1 MDEKELL
8 SRLGIDDDFGQI
20 DPETQEEQNKISGR
34 LNNSDFEDLINE
46 FEQELGDDLITFVG
60 KKINVYKFRKIS
72 GITAFTTKGQQGLE
86 YNPNE
91 AGQYIHIY
99 SSNEPVTIVWE
110 GSTRIETINN
120 QELEKIVQVGKYET
134 MWFNNNDISSD
145 LEDADIDI
153 FNINYKTQTA
163 KRTIQLASK
172 DWEIELHDQ
181 MNYLYLVLDPA
192 VKFPQLLEIKHYSN
206 KYHHTD
212 NKKFLYSIATFESV
226 NFKFAQSGRNIL
238 ETIQFGAPGEEYAY
252 PKEIINEDGE
262 VEVILDEDKLDYT
275 KIKSVNSV
283 QIEFNN
289 AVNFSSIRFLGRKKN
304 ILKENISNKKKKFKV
319 DIPSFLF
326 TKELLPPKINNFMYN
341 TPNSTNIFTNL
352 TGLSK
357 KSVWN
362 SYKEH
367 WKDASSGGGYNI
379 LEQKEVRAGLQFDD
393 AIQNDKDPAHLWE
406 KDFGIDME
414 NWIRDKEIL
423 SSIQTLS
430 FCKETISTSYS
441 KKKTFADWNNING
454 IYNSNTEALN
464 YSYEEVTRWSLKDVL
479 GVFGGVVQTLMG
491 GLDYGWVSTKLIK
504 SMFKRFNFT
513 QPWITLNDF
522 KAIYGNNY
530 DLQNKPQP
538 LDFFDDN
545 KSKNMLPV
553 NTNIYCA
560 YRFSLTNY
568 FYDPTNS
575 ISSNEIGKG
584 GGGIWKTIYLGQKT
598 FENGSYIFPNK
609 EQLRIDLGAFLS
621 NQSLDTEEF
630 IIDYIDFKVLGATD
644 YKISCYDIEGNEIY
658 GYYGKTTSK
667 IKEDLRLWTNKMKL
681 NYYDKYNTIGQID
694 YPKPVEPN
702 NPDDYIKDKVV
713 FDIDKKLYTNYE
725 VCPFTFEIDWS
736 DSGAFNNKDWLKING
751 KYAFRDIIPYFDDK
765 TSAKFRLRK
774 FGFSDEFQKQLNN
787 KQNLLQPDKIKFK
800 WRFKHDCT
808 FIDNNNYVDDA
819 SKIAV
824 WMELRIAQQNLPNL
838 AYGTRIEKSNH
849 ITFNDGEIRNSVNKF
864 TVTIPN
870 KNLTT
875 YTETIN
881 DPALI
886 NVKSIKLEFGNND
899 TFILDIKGLQLGQTK
914 TFTYKNDLYA
924 KKIFK
929 PTIYLDRNNKKK
941 YIDGLNGYWALTDN
955 GFRPFDMTGSLKI
968 KLEIL
973 VTKNAEN
980 SFTFS
985 ITPIFETHY
994 IDIKLNNNIKY
1005 VKARNFDDD
1014 DIKPFNRIS
1023 MCDIDLPSID
1033 SAELEKLDIMPD
1045 FGIDDYDWHNQ
1056 ERAYSFGDWSNHGQT
1071 IRKIIFENDIIV
1083 PYDGDKEL

>member
-8 SRLGIDDDFGQI
+8 ERLGVDDDFGQI

-72 GITAFTTKGQQGLE
+72 GITAFTTQGQQGLA
-86 YNPNE
+86 YNPNN

-110 GSTRIETINN
+110 GSTKIETINN
-120 QELEKIVQVGKYET
+120 QELEKTLQVGKYET

-172 DWEIELHDQ
+172 EWEIELHDQ

-238 ETIQFGAPGEEYAY
+238 ETIQFSAAGEEYAY

-262 VEVILDEDKLDYT
+262 VEVILDEEKLDYIN
-275 KIKSVNSV
+275 IKGVKTI

-304 ILKENISNKKKKFKV
+304 VLKENVSNKLKKFKV
-319 DIPSFLF
+319 DTPSFLF
-326 TKELLPPKINNFMYN
+326 TKELLPPIINNFTYN

-393 AIQNDKDPAHLWE
+393 GVQNDTDPAHLWE
-406 KDFGIDME
+406 DDFKVKM
-414 NWIRDKEIL
+414 
-423 SSIQTLS
+423 SSWFSDLETKSSLQ
-430 FCKETISTSYS
+430 TISYCKDVINGSDYN
-441 KKKTFADWNNING
+441 KTFADWNNING

-464 YSYEEVTRWSLKDVL
+464 YSYEEITRWSLKDVL
-479 GVFGGVVQTLMG
+479 GVLGGVVETLMG
-491 GLDYGWVSTKLIK
+491 GLDYGWVKTKLIK
-504 SMFKRFNFT
+504 TMFKRFNFT

-530 DLQNKPQP
+530 DLQKKPQP

-545 KSKNMLPV
+545 RSKNMLPV

-560 YRFSLTNY
+560 YRFGLTNY
-568 FYDPTNS
+568 FKDTENV
-575 ISSNEIGKG
+575 IQGNELGKG
-584 GGGIWKTIYLGQKT
+584 GNGVWKTLYLGQTT
-598 FENGSYIFPNK
+598 FEDGTTIFNNNEPLK
-609 EQLRIDLGAFLS
+609 IDLAGFTS
-621 NQSLDTEEF
+621 HTSLDSEEF

-644 YKISCYDIEGNEIY
+644 YKISCYDVDGNEIY
-658 GYYGKTTSK
+658 GYYGKTTAK
-667 IKEDLRLWTNKMKL
+667 IKEDLRLWTNRMKL

-694 YPKPVEPN
+694 YPKPIEPN
-702 NPDDYIKDKVV
+702 NPDDYIQENVS
-713 FDIDKKLYTNYE
+713 IDVNEKIYKNWDAS
-725 VCPFTFEIDWS
+725 PFTFEMRWED
-736 DSGAFNNKDWLKING
+736 GFNDQVWLKVN
-751 KYAFRDIIPYFDDK
+751 KYFVFR
-765 TSAKFRLRK
+765 SFRLRFLSK
-774 FGFSDEFQKQLNN
+774 QANVYDAEIQKNNFSDK
-787 KQNLLQPDKIKFK
+787 LLKKFSK
-800 WRFKHDCT
+800 RAFDNPHKLKFIWRFKDDYV
-808 FIDNNNYVDDA
+808 FLDSNNYAGRGEDLTLSNELQVSWHDYLPQFIIERNVQRFFFFQDQQIKDNINNFWIKQSGDRTLQTWTRTIDDR
-819 SKIAV
+819 K
-824 WMELRIAQQNLPNL
+824 
-838 AYGTRIEKSNH
+838 
-849 ITFNDGEIRNSVNKF
+849 
-864 TVTIPN
+864 
-870 KNLTT
+870 
-875 YTETIN
+875 
-881 DPALI
+881 LI
-886 NVKSIKLEFGNND
+886 NVKKIKIVFSNNDEWEIDTKFLTTGQQQTFEKMFWKKKIKETPFTGFTGKRHQIKGFNSKFGFGSGTRAFSAFDTSTLNGNIKL
-899 TFILDIKGLQLGQTK
+899 QLM
-914 TFTYKNDLYA
+914 
-924 KKIFK
+924 I
-929 PTIYLDRNNKKK
+929 
-941 YIDGLNGYWALTDN
+941 
-955 GFRPFDMTGSLKI
+955 
-968 KLEIL
+968 
-973 VTKNAEN
+973 TKNSEN
-980 SFTFS
+980 SFTFAF
-985 ITPIFETHY
+985 TPIITSHAFNMKPSPSEITGTRLQEYIQNNFEGHRE
-994 IDIKLNNNIKY
+994 LNMT
-1005 VKARNFDDD
+1005 DQ
-1014 DIKPFNRIS
+1014 
-1023 MCDIDLPSID
+1023 DLPT
-1033 SAELEKLDIMPD
+1033 LDINELKRLDFFPD
-1045 FGIDDYDWHNQ
+1045 FGIDEDDWWNKTSIH
-1056 ERAYSFGDWSNHGQT
+1056 SLGDWSHQGQT
-1071 IRKIIFENDIIV
+1071 IKKIIFENDIIV
-1083 PYDGDKEL
+1083 PYTNIKEL

>member
-8 SRLGIDDDFGQI
+8 ERLGVDDDFGQI
-20 DPETQEEQNKISGR
+20 DPETQAEQNKLSGR

-110 GSTRIETINN
+110 GSTKIETINN
-120 QELEKIVQVGKYET
+120 QELEKTLQVGKYET

-172 DWEIELHDQ
+172 EWEIELHDQ

-252 PKEIINEDGE
+252 PKEIVNEDGE
-262 VEVILDEDKLDYT
+262 VEVILDEEKLEYINV
-275 KIKSVNSV
+275 KGVKSV

-304 ILKENISNKKKKFKV
+304 TLKENISNKKKKFKV
-319 DIPSFLF
+319 DLPSFLF

-393 AIQNDKDPAHLWE
+393 GVQNDTNPAHLWE
-406 KDFGIDME
+406 DDFKIKM
-414 NWIRDKEIL
+414 
-423 SSIQTLS
+423 SSWFSDLETKSSLQ
-430 FCKETISTSYS
+430 TISYCKDVINGSDYD
-441 KKKTFADWNNING
+441 KTFADWNNING

-479 GVFGGVVQTLMG
+479 GVLGGVVEILMG
-491 GLDYGWVSTKLIK
+491 GLDYGWVKTKLIK
-504 SMFKRFNFT
+504 TMFKRFNFT

-530 DLQNKPQP
+530 NLQTKPQP

-545 KSKNMLPV
+545 RSKNMLPV

-560 YRFSLTNY
+560 YRFGLTNY
-568 FYDPTNS
+568 FKDTENV
-575 ISSNEIGKG
+575 ISNNELGKG
-584 GGGIWKTIYLGQKT
+584 GNGVWKTLYLGQTT
-598 FENGSYIFPNK
+598 FEDGTAIFNNNEPLK
-609 EQLRIDLGAFLS
+609 IDLAGFS
-621 NQSLDTEEF
+621 SHTSLDSEEF

-644 YKISCYDIEGNEIY
+644 YKISCYDVDGKEIY
-658 GYYGKTTSK
+658 GYYGKTTAK
-667 IKEDLRLWTNKMKL
+667 IKEDLRLWTNRMKL
-681 NYYDKYNTIGQID
+681 NYYDQYNTIGQID
-694 YPKPVEPN
+694 YPKPLEPN
-702 NPDDYIKDKVV
+702 NPDDYIQENVN
-713 FDIDKKLYTNYE
+713 FDINAKIYKNWDAS
-725 VCPFTFEIDWS
+725 PFTFKI
-736 DSGAFNNKDWLKING
+736 KDEGNYFKRDQNWLKIN
-751 KYAFRDIIPYFDDK
+751 KYFVFNNFKVKMFKNDNQNILLTKNGYNNEFKKYLPSITGSSGSLPFTLPNILKFIWSFKDD
-765 TSAKFRLRK
+765 FV
-774 FGFSDEFQKQLNN
+774 
-787 KQNLLQPDKIKFK
+787 
-800 WRFKHDCT
+800 
-808 FIDNNNYVDDA
+808 FIDNNGYTG
-819 SKIAV
+819 SGS
-824 WMELRIAQQNLPNL
+824 ELSFTNELWIDRNLNNSFFQ
-838 AYGTRIEKSNH
+838 RH
-849 ITFNDGEIRNSVNKF
+849 IKRYTWHKNTDINPSVNKIQLKYKQDKVL
-864 TVTIPN
+864 TPWTKTIDN
-870 KNLTT
+870 TK
-875 YTETIN
+875 
-881 DPALI
+881 LI
-886 NVKSIKLEFGNND
+886 NVKKIKIIFSNNYEWEIDVKNLQIGN
-899 TFILDIKGLQLGQTK
+899 DIRETRFFSKQ
-914 TFTYKNDLYA
+914 
-924 KKIFK
+924 IFK
-929 PTIYLDRNNKKK
+929 ELPFKGFSEEKHKLTGFGVYNSQGGFN
-941 YIDGLNGYWALTDN
+941 IDKTGQYWQNIELH
-955 GFRPFDMTGSLKI
+955 LI
-968 KLEIL
+968 I
-973 VTKNAEN
+973 TKNAEN

-985 ITPIFETHY
+985 ITPIIPLY
-994 IDIKLNNNIKY
+994 RINLNKNNNEI
-1005 VKARNFDDD
+1005 
-1014 DIKPFNRIS
+1014 IS
-1023 MCDIDLPSID
+1023 TRLQQYSSLSEEGFKELNLTDLDLPS
-1033 SAELEKLDIMPD
+1033 LDTTQFEQLDFMPD
-1045 FGIDDYDWHNQ
+1045 FGIDGDDWNKNTRIH
-1056 ERAYSFGDWSNHGQT
+1056 SLGDWSHQGQT
-1071 IRKIIFENDIIV
+1071 IKKIIFENDIIV
-1083 PYDGDKEL
+1083 PYTNN

>member
-8 SRLGIDDDFGQI
+8 ERLGVDDDFGQI
-20 DPETQEEQNKISGR
+20 DPETQAEQNKLSGR

-72 GITAFTTKGQQGLE
+72 GITAFTTQGQQGLE

-262 VEVILDEDKLDYT
+262 IEVILDEEKLNYINV
-275 KIKSVNSV
+275 KGVKSV

-304 ILKENISNKKKKFKV
+304 ILKENVSNKEKKFKV
-319 DIPSFLF
+319 DIPAFLF
-326 TKELLPPKINNFMYN
+326 TKELLPPNINNFMYN

-393 AIQNDKDPAHLWE
+393 GVQNDTDPSHLWE
-406 KDFGIDME
+406 DDFRIKM
-414 NWIRDKEIL
+414 
-423 SSIQTLS
+423 SSWFSDLETKSSLQTIS
-430 FCKETISTSYS
+430 FCNDVINGSDYN
-441 KKKTFADWNNING
+441 KTFADWNNING

-479 GVFGGVVQTLMG
+479 GVLGGVVETLMG
-491 GLDYGWVSTKLIK
+491 GLDYGWVKTKLIK
-504 SMFKRFNFT
+504 TMFKRFNFT

-545 KSKNMLPV
+545 RSKNMLPV
-553 NTNIYCA
+553 NTNVYCA
-560 YRFSLTNY
+560 YRFDLTNY
-568 FYDPTNS
+568 FKDTENV
-575 ISSNEIGKG
+575 ISGNELGKG
-584 GGGIWKTIYLGQKT
+584 GNGVWKTLYLGQTT
-598 FENGSYIFPNK
+598 FEDGTSIFNNNQPLK
-609 EQLRIDLGAFLS
+609 IDLAGFTS
-621 NQSLDTEEF
+621 HTSLDSEEF

-644 YKISCYDIEGNEIY
+644 YKISCYDIDGKEIY
-658 GYYGKTTSK
+658 GYYGKTTAK
-667 IKEDLRLWTNKMKL
+667 IKEDLRLWTNRMKL

-694 YPKPVEPN
+694 YPKPIEPN
-702 NPDDYIKDKVV
+702 NPDDYIQENVSINVNEKIYKNW
-713 FDIDKKLYTNYE
+713 DIS
-725 VCPFTFEIDWS
+725 PFTFEMNWND
-736 DSGAFNNKDWLKING
+736 GAFTDQKWLKVN
-751 KYAFRDIIPYFDDK
+751 KNFVFN
-765 TSAKFRLRK
+765 RL
-774 FGFSDEFQKQLNN
+774 N
-787 KQNLLQPDKIKFK
+787 IKFINNQGRTEIKKLTFNDKFVKEFNERNTTNPQRLKFIWK
-800 WRFKHDCT
+800 WKDDYV
-808 FIDNNNYVDDA
+808 FIDNNTYAGAGSDLSFTN
-819 SKIAV
+819 
-824 WMELRIAQQNLPNL
+824 ELQVSWARI
-838 AYGTRIEKSNH
+838 
-849 ITFNDGEIRNSVNKF
+849 NS
-864 TVTIPN
+864 T
-870 KNLTT
+870 LTT
-875 YTETIN
+875 QDHQVQRFLFFRNQPVINSINHFQLKYRNDKVLQGWTKTI
-881 DPALI
+881 DSAKLI
-886 NVKSIKLEFGNND
+886 NVKTIKIVFSNDYEWKIDVKNLQTGQQYTTQIMFFKKIIKPLIFYNQQWNRYSIKGFNVNNRLMPD
-899 TFILDIKGLQLGQTK
+899 DV
-914 TFTYKNDLYA
+914 
-924 KKIFK
+924 
-929 PTIYLDRNNKKK
+929 
-941 YIDGLNGYWALTDN
+941 
-955 GFRPFDMTGSLKI
+955 RPFAQRSSDTSLQI
-968 KLEIL
+968 NLNLIL
-973 VTKNAEN
+973 TKNSEN

-985 ITPIFETHY
+985 ITPEIPIHY
-994 IDIKLNNNIKY
+994 VNLELNNNEKTGSRFHPNIVSNEHKELNITD
-1005 VKARNFDDD
+1005 R
-1014 DIKPFNRIS
+1014 
-1023 MCDIDLPSID
+1023 DLPT
-1033 SAELEKLDIMPD
+1033 LDINEMKRLDFFPD
-1045 FGIDDYDWHNQ
+1045 FGIDDNDILNNNPIH
-1056 ERAYSFGDWSNHGQT
+1056 SLGDWSHQGQT
-1071 IRKIIFENDIIV
+1071 IKKIIFENDIIV
-1083 PYDGDKEL
+1083 PYTNNKEL